1 MTGTGDPVEVRKE
14 AQKAFGPSAVLT
26 PANVITLVRLLL
38 SPVVFWLIIDK
49 GAGWGVFALW
59 LVVTASD
66 SLDGYLARRQGTTR
80 SGAFLDPLADK
91 VLALGG
97 LWAVVLAI
105 RGRWVW
111 AIVLGCLAVLTKE
124 PLLLAGEFWWFPVA
138 LVTLREAVI
147 SAFRSYWARHGLAVQ
162 ASKVAKAKTFLQF
175 SSVSLVIWPW
185 TASLHWLAQ
194 SCLWL
199 AVVVA
204 WVSALQYI
212 RAGSRAT
219 SMGD

>member
-97 LWAVVLAI
+97 LWAVVLA
-105 RGRWVW
+105 
-111 AIVLGCLAVLTKE
+111 
-124 PLLLAGEFWWFPVA
+124 GEFWWFPVA